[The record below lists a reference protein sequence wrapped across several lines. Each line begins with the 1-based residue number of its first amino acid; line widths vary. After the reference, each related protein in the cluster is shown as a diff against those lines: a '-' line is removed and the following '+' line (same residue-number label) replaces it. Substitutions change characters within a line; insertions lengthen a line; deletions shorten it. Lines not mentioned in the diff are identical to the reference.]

1 MEYYYTWIHRL
12 ALSLFGLSLL
22 VERPCIRVR
31 GVYTRMR
38 EVIITGPYRCSLNL
52 VPRLRSFFF
61 VLKHASFLLMFPGDS
76 SDTCSST
83 SLGLL
88 LTGGIEIDDCTLF
101 AYSAFLKYRRRRWRG
116 NLNNSF
122 SLLLVS
128 LVEFESGR
136 RR

>member
-1 MEYYYTWIHRL
+1 
-12 ALSLFGLSLL
+12 
-22 VERPCIRVR
+22 
-31 GVYTRMR
+31 
-38 EVIITGPYRCSLNL
+38 
-52 VPRLRSFFF
+52 
-61 VLKHASFLLMFPGDS
+61 MFPSDS
-76 SDTCSST
+76 YDTCSST

-128 LVEFESGR
+128 LVEFESDGEGEKELPFL
-136 RR
+136 